1 MENEIPPLKIIINKP
16 KPKKKLKE
24 EIKER
29 IIWKK

>member
-1 MENEIPPLKIIINKP
+1 MENEIPSLKIIINKT